1 MIDINK
7 SQPRITKIRYTCLKE
22 FDIDVTINNE
32 THNLGI
38 VVKSE
43 EDKQGQDTELIE
55 IRVENM
61 TFEVGKN
68 EDVGEKLTG
77 HLGRWFDEKYSEF
90 KVEET
95 KEDFDAIFE
104 AVWEYIESK
113 DLW

>member
-1 MIDINK
+1 MIDITTGE
-7 SQPRITKIRYTCLKE
+7 PRTTQIRYTILKE

-61 TFEVGKN
+61 TFEKGVGT
-68 EDVGEKLTG
+68 DVGLNLTG
-77 HLGRWFDEKYSEF
+77 HLGSWFDDKYPQCP
-90 KVEET
+90 VEDS

-104 AVWEYIESK
+104 AVWEYIEEK